1 VLPINQENVM
11 SKKNIMVRFFVGAKR
26 RRRRIADLTEKV
38 TVILSAAAVLAVFGL
53 GNGNLDQTNRSGII
67 LLIVVLVVVCLA
79 ADPGDKNDGGENG

>member
-1 VLPINQENVM
+1 M
-11 SKKNIMVRFFVGAKR
+11 SKRNILSKFFLGLKR
-26 RRRRIADLTEKV
+26 RRRRFADLTEKI

-53 GNGNLDQTNRSGII
+53 GNGNLDQSNRSAII